1 MRAQANALLLMK
13 GQALNAW
20 GCLIL
25 DQYAWLAQN
34 IGAQEGMSGL
44 KRTKQVFDGNV
55 GHKKD

>member
-1 MRAQANALLLMK
+1 MK
-13 GQALNAW
+13 GQALSAW

-55 GHKKD
+55 GHEKV